1 MVDVEF
7 TSTAFLALEALPQHI
22 GFGIVA
28 LSDHLRANPEMGR
41 IVGIQYAP
49 PGQYRML
56 IYRGTHRLI
65 YEYDETDNCIYMGA
79 VQDCRQKLPDA
90 RELRRDRLLDGELP
104 LE

>member
-1 MVDVEF
+1 MVDIEL

-22 GFGIVA
+22 AFGIVT

-41 IVGIQYAP
+41 IVSIQYAP
-49 PGQYRML
+49 SGQYRLL

-65 YEYDETDNCIYMGA
+65 YEFDETDHCIYVGA

-90 RELRRDRLLDGELP
+90 RELKRDRPLDGELP